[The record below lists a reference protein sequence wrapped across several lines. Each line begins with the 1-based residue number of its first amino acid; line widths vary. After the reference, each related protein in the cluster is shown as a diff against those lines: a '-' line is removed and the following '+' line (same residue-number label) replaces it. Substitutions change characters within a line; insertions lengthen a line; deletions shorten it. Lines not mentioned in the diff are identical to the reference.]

1 VPSER
6 FTGLSVVLDA
16 IRSEAGI
23 TQPLLSERVGLGRSV
38 VAQRVGELESAGLV
52 APDGLGPSTGGRA
65 PRRLRLRAEAGFVLG
80 VDIAPT
86 ELVVGVA
93 DLAGTF
99 VITRQEHIDVTQGPE
114 AVLSA
119 AERLGDALLDE
130 AAAHGKVWAVGVGMP
145 GAVAFDRGETLGGP
159 LMPGWERHPVRQ
171 RLAAHWSAPVWLDG
185 RVNLLALGERWA
197 NPAAA
202 AAQQMIYL
210 GGNTD
215 LDAAIVVDGRVYR
228 GANGLAGAIGHV
240 PTPEAGNVLCV
251 CGNTGCLDAVAGGEA
266 LVRDGRLLAE
276 SRQSPVLAAALAEN
290 GVIRPRDVTRAAD
303 SGDPAARALLNRT
316 AQMLGGSLATLVS
329 VFNPELLVIGG
340 GIARAG
346 VYVLAAIRE
355 AIYRRALPLATQSL
369 RIEISTVDEDVAG
382 VTGAVQLAVGQLFS
396 REHLSLWLDQRSPA
410 GRPEVAEPAPRQIPA

>member
-6 FTGLSVVLDA
+6 FTELSVVLDA

-159 LMPGWERHPVRQ
+159 L
-171 RLAAHWSAPVWLDG
+171 
-185 RVNLLALGERWA
+185 
-197 NPAAA
+197 
-202 AAQQMIYL
+202 
-210 GGNTD
+210 
-215 LDAAIVVDGRVYR
+215 
-228 GANGLAGAIGHV
+228 
-240 PTPEAGNVLCV
+240 
-251 CGNTGCLDAVAGGEA
+251 TG
-266 LVRDGRLLAE
+266 
-276 SRQSPVLAAALAEN
+276 
-290 GVIRPRDVTRAAD
+290 RPRC
-303 SGDPAARALLNRT
+303 GW
-316 AQMLGGSLATLVS
+316 M
-329 VFNPELLVIGG
+329 
-340 GIARAG
+340 AG
-346 VYVLAAIRE
+346 
-355 AIYRRALPLATQSL
+355 
-369 RIEISTVDEDVAG
+369 
-382 VTGAVQLAVGQLFS
+382 
-396 REHLSLWLDQRSPA
+396 
-410 GRPEVAEPAPRQIPA
+410 